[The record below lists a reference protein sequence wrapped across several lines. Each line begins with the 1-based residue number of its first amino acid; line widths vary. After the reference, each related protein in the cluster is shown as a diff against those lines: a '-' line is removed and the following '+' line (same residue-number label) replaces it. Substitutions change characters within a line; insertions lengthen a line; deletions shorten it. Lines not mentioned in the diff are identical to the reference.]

1 MRWLDFFWVFLPC
14 LSMMVLSLLALGL
27 RSMYIGQGSRI
38 QFVWIWISF
47 LDSLF
52 FSWLIV
58 WVDGINK
65 CDWCPGGST
74 GWWLNGLHQIPKVSW
89 LFHHCLHFN
98 IYYILSIVPGMQCH
112 MYYYYQWWCVCVC
125 LCGVRIWFLL
135 GYVVFVVEFLSC
147 AFVFC
152 SLLFS
157 VPLFRWLEDDGCCVA
172 SLFLLYLPC
181 LWFVQLGVTAACKL
195 SVILHKK
202 KTNNK

>member
-14 LSMMVLSLLALGL
+14 LSMMVLSLLALGP

-38 QFVWIWISF
+38 KFVWIWISF
-47 LDSLF
+47 LDSQF

-65 CDWCPGGST
+65 CDWCPGGSS
-74 GWWLNGLHQIPKVSW
+74 GWWLNGLPQIPKVSW
-89 LFHHCLHFN
+89 LFHHSLHTSTF
-98 IYYILSIVPGMQCH
+98 ITFSQL
-112 MYYYYQWWCVCVC
+112 YQECNVICIIITNDGVCVC
-125 LCGVRIWFLL
+125 LCGRGIWFLL

-147 AFVFC
+147 AFLFC